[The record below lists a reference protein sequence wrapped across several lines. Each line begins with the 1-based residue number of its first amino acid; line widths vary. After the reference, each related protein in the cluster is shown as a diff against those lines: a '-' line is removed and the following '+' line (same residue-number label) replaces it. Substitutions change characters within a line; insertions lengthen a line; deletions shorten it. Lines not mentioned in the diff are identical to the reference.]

1 MNNLNIDSY
10 ILQFDGDFY
19 MTDKL
24 PKNKYEKQ
32 LIKENNNIDN
42 IYYIVFHDYDLLNK
56 LTNYIHHIILGKT
69 INHIDYFDKLLNN
82 ELLDIFYYSESR
94 FNQLINNK
102 NILYEN
108 RYDILNN
115 FLKNKKENS

>member
-42 IYYIVFHDYDLLNK
+42 IYYIVFHNYDLLNE

-82 ELLDIFYYSESR
+82 ELLDIFYYSETR

-115 FLKNKKENS
+115 FLKNKKKNS